1 MPDELDIVQR
11 IGRQVREHDTRLD
24 LHEERLRGLE
34 RINELDNDGDLRRRV
49 EQVEKILSEHNA
61 LMRESVVMIS
71 RLNET
76 LLDLRKQLEKFEDS
90 ESDTT
95 SEVARIK
102 VITNITAFLGGA
114 IVLAGVGLITTY
126 LFKVPT

>member
-1 MPDELDIVQR
+1 MPDDLDMLQR

-34 RINELDNDGDLRRRV
+34 RLCDADPDGDLRRRV
-49 EQVEKILSEHNA
+49 EHVEKILAEHNA
-61 LMRESVVMIS
+61 LMRESVVMIG

-76 LLDLRKQLEKFEDS
+76 LLDLKKQLEKFEVV
-90 ESDTT
+90 EK
-95 SEVARIK
+95 EVTRVK
-102 VITNITAFLGGA
+102 VVTNIVSYLGGA
-114 IVLAGVGLITTY
+114 IVLAGIGLILTY